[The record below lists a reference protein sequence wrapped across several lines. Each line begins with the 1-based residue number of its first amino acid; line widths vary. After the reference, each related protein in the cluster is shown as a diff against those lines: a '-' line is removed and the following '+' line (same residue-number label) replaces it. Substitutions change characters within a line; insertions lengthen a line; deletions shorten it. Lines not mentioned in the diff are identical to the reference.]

1 MAGPTYRVKLYG
13 HVNPDADR
21 FATQLAAVLGVAP
34 DEARALL
41 TQAPVVIREGME
53 RAQAQAFH
61 ETLNLI
67 RALAILEA
75 ETPAPVVSRGPA
87 FLTTAG
93 DKEGKPESLSKRI
106 TGFQLIMICSLGT
119 LIALIGAMAVISPFK
134 AMKQGK
140 PSPAARQPARLTNAP
155 TPPSYMYEG
164 FSVRDLDSMWGQLD
178 QENKALAQELKETH
192 EKSVKLANSYGV
204 PDEKVDEAHRRVAE
218 LRLRIGRNDREK
230 RALMRRIRALEYFG
244 LGGGA
249 QQEPLDVTGSPEI
262 DQPSPAPGR

>member
-21 FATQLAAVLGVAP
+21 FVTQLAAVLGVAP
-34 DEARALL
+34 DEASALL

-53 RAQAQAFH
+53 RAKAQAFH

-75 ETPAPVVSRGPA
+75 ETSAPVAGGPGFPA
-87 FLTTAG
+87 TAG

-155 TPPSYMYEG
+155 TPPSHVYEG
-164 FSVRDLDSMWGQLD
+164 FSVRELDSMWGQLD
-178 QENKALAQELKETH
+178 QENKALAKELQDTH
-192 EKSVKLANSYGV
+192 KKSVELANTYGV
-204 PDEKVDEAHRRVAE
+204 PDEQVDEAHRRVAE

-230 RALMRRIRALEYFG
+230 VALMSRIRALEYFG

-249 QQEPLDVTGSPEI
+249 QQEPPDDTGLPEI
-262 DQPSPAPGR
+262 DQTPPASGR